1 MIRCDK
7 CSNDA
12 VIYQRYAGMHLCE
25 NHFKADVVRKIKK
38 TIRKYGMVKSGDK
51 IAVALSGGK
60 DSFLLLK
67 ILHEIITP
75 RRDVELFVISVD
87 EGIAGYRDELLS
99 EAQRFVERMGLFH
112 KTGTF
117 AEKIGITMDEI
128 VKQNF
133 REAPCSFCGVFRKMI
148 TNKIARE
155 MGATKVA
162 TGHNL
167 DDEAQSVLM
176 NYLKGDI
183 NRLSRLMPKR
193 PIEGLIPRIK
203 PLREIPEREI
213 TLFGILEGFPISVRD
228 CPYSRRAFRSDMRKV
243 LNILEDD
250 HPGISYSLMRGFEK
264 VRDVLPDSRED
275 IKECEVC
282 GEPSSGNICKM
293 CEFRSRCRVHQF
305 MS

>member
-1 MIRCDK
+1 
-7 CSNDA
+7 
-12 VIYQRYAGMHLCE
+12 MHLCE

-67 ILHEIITP
+67 ILNEIITP

-99 EAQRFVERMGLFH
+99 EAQRLVKRMGLSH
-112 KTGTF
+112 KTGAF

-148 TNKIARE
+148 TNEIARE

-193 PIEGLIPRIK
+193 PIEGLVPRIK

-213 TLFGILEGFPISVRD
+213 TLFGILEGFPASVRD
-228 CPYSRRAFRSDMRKV
+228 CPYASAAFRSDMRKV

-264 VRDVLPDSRED
+264 VRDVLPDSVGE
-275 IKECEVC
+275 IKRCEVC
-282 GEPSSGNICKM
+282 GEPSSGRVCKV
-293 CEFRSRCRVHQF
+293 CDFRSGFVR
-305 MS
+305 